1 MQFLRQ
7 SRLHAVCGQDLVN
20 NSHWTNVVYAMKA
33 FKSQVGVTGC
43 HSIAPL
49 AATALLR
56 TNNYNHVKSTQVV
69 NAVPKSPCTI
79 SMPTLWSINQCL
91 INNSKSD
98 CEIILWKHTSV
109 MWCCLKAPP
118 RLEAEALPW
127 GRIFTASASVSVIS
141 IVFVLC

>member
-1 MQFLRQ
+1 
-7 SRLHAVCGQDLVN
+7 
-20 NSHWTNVVYAMKA
+20 MKA

-79 SMPTLWSINQCL
+79 
-91 INNSKSD
+91 
-98 CEIILWKHTSV
+98 
-109 MWCCLKAPP
+109 
-118 RLEAEALPW
+118 
-127 GRIFTASASVSVIS
+127 
-141 IVFVLC
+141 